1 MLALQLLVD
10 GVGKGA
16 IYAALALAIV
26 VAHRSTGLVN
36 FAQGEF
42 ATLSAMLTVA
52 LTGLGLDVW
61 LALAVAAAAS
71 FAGGALIQVVIV
83 RPTMR
88 RDLVPVVIMIG
99 LYVCANAIGQLTF
112 GQNPRPLE
120 GLFPA
125 GGLMLGGI
133 RIQWS
138 LIGVILL
145 QAVVITAL
153 TLFFVRTKIGL
164 GFRAVATAPEAS
176 RVAGI
181 PVERMHMIGWGIAA
195 ALGAVAGV
203 SLTNLGVYVEPHMMT
218 TVLVYSLAAVTI
230 GGFDSALGAIVG
242 GTIMGIVESLVTGL
256 VPGVSG
262 DAGIL
267 VSLAIITLILL
278 SRPQGL
284 FGRERVTRV

>member
-26 VAHRSTGLVN
+26 VAHRSTGLIN

-52 LTGLGLDVW
+52 LTGLGLGVW
-61 LALAVAAAAS
+61 PALAVAAAAS
-71 FAGGALIQVVIV
+71 FAAGALIQVVIV
-83 RPTMR
+83 RPAMR

-125 GGLMLGGI
+125 GGLVFGGI
-133 RIQWS
+133 RVQWS

-203 SLTNLGVYVEPHMMT
+203 SLTNLGVYVESHMMT

-242 GTIMGIVESLVTGL
+242 GAIMGVVESLVTGL

-262 DAGIL
+262 DVGIL
-267 VSLAIITLILL
+267 VSLTIIVLILL

-284 FGRERVTRV
+284 FGRERVARV